1 MLDAVGLHR
10 VAHRLWRWRVP
21 LLPRLFD
28 GLVFLL
34 FNTVL
39 HHTTEV
45 GKGTKCAYRGMSV
58 LVHRRCR
65 IGRNVYLGAHVVLGG
80 RSGHEDVPVVEDDVF
95 IGPNSTVLGPIV
107 IGRGTTIGAGSVV
120 LESTAPGSTV
130 AGVPAKPIRSAGGR
144 ARGDEGP
151 R

>member
-10 VAHRLWRWRVP
+10 VAYRLWRWHIP

-28 GLVFLL
+28 ALVFLL

-58 LVHRRCR
+58 LVHKRCR

-80 RSGHEDVPVVEDDVF
+80 RSGIEEVPVVEDDVF
-95 IGPNSTVLGPIV
+95 IGPNSTILGPV
-107 IGRGTTIGAGSVV
+107 TLGRGTVVGAGSVV

-130 AGVPAKPIRSAGGR
+130 AGVPAKPIRSRGGD
-144 ARGDEGP
+144 AR
-151 R
+151 